1 MRKIFG
7 LIILLTGLFM
17 VYFLSTPQRIS
28 GKPIPPLGKLLNP
41 YSGAW
46 QNVDKVEDYTDF
58 ELKSEHI
65 TDEVKIVFDDRMV
78 PHIFAQNLKDALF
91 AQGYVRRITVYF
103 RWICLLAHLAGLSLR
118 YSDLIC

>member
-1 MRKIFG
+1 
-7 LIILLTGLFM
+7 M

-28 GKPIPPLGKLLNP
+28 DKPIPPLGKLLNP

-91 AQGYVRRITVYF
+91 AQGYVEAYHRLFQMDLSTRSPSGTLSEVLGPN
-103 RWICLLAHLAGLSLR
+103 LLD
-118 YSDLIC
+118 YDK